1 MSYQERRALVNFASS
16 ILIMALYSLVMLPRY
31 PEGDAYSVKVFHFWG
46 TFIVI
51 LIPVS
56 IAARIII
63 YIAFS
68 ILNTI
73 ATREMEPDITD
84 ERDRLIELKSARISL
99 YVFTFGFL
107 LAMIS
112 LVMDQPPWVMFT
124 ILILSGVLSD
134 TLNELAQF
142 YFYRRG
148 F

>member
-1 MSYQERRALVNFASS
+1 MSYQERRAIVNFISS
-16 ILIMALYSLVMLPRY
+16 ILITALYSLYMFQRY
-31 PEGDAYSVKVFHFWG
+31 PDADAYSVEVFRYWG
-46 TFIVI
+46 WFILI

-56 IAARIII
+56 IVARIII
-63 YIAFS
+63 YIIFI

-73 ATREMEPDITD
+73 ATRELEPSISD
-84 ERDRLIELKSARISL
+84 ERDKLIELKSARISL
-99 YVFTFGFL
+99 YVFTLGFL

-112 LVMDQPPWVMFT
+112 LVLEQTPSVMFI
-124 ILILSGVLSD
+124 ILISAGLLSD

>member
-1 MSYQERRALVNFASS
+1 MSYQERRAIVNFVSS
-16 ILIMALYSLVMLPRY
+16 LLITALYSLVMASHY
-31 PEGDAYSVKVFHFWG
+31 PDADAYSVEVFRFWG
-46 TFIVI
+46 AFILI

-56 IAARIII
+56 IVARIVI
-63 YIAFS
+63 YIGFS

-73 ATREMEPDITD
+73 ATREMEPSITD
-84 ERDRLIELKSARISL
+84 ERDKLIELKAARISL

-112 LVMDQPPWVMFT
+112 LVVEQPPWVMFT
-124 ILILSGVLSD
+124 LLILAGILSD

>member
-1 MSYQERRALVNFASS
+1 MSYQERRAIVNFISS
-16 ILIMALYSLVMLPRY
+16 ILITALYSLVMFPRY
-31 PEGDAYSVKVFHFWG
+31 PDADAYSVEVFRFWG
-46 TFIVI
+46 TFILI

-56 IAARIII
+56 IVARIVI
-63 YIAFS
+63 YIVFN

-73 ATREMEPDITD
+73 ATREMEPSITD
-84 ERDRLIELKSARISL
+84 ERDKLIELKSARISL

-107 LAMIS
+107 LAMTS
-112 LVMDQPPWVMFT
+112 LVVDQPPWVMFT
-124 ILILSGVLSD
+124 ILISAGLLSD